1 MRYAL
6 ASAYEVAEGHRI
18 THLWDL
24 AKDGYFAHEE
34 ATTYVSIPTLIT
46 AILQRPARW
55 RTGLTIVKIE
65 EKEVVQTT
73 TVITGL

>member
-6 ASAYEVAEGHRI
+6 ASNYEVAEGKRI

-24 AKDGYFAHEE
+24 AKDGYVAQAE
-34 ATTYVSIPTLIT
+34 ATTYVSLNALIT
-46 AILQRPARW
+46 AIVQSPVRW
-55 RTGLTIVKIE
+55 RTGLTVVKIE